1 MRKKLSHTKCTVRLR
16 KCEFRDAWHLFIE
29 AYPVYKTGSTTPVRV
44 KEALN
49 RTVTTPIWDKR
60 SPSRRLVDGSISYS
74 KVKRDENGIIQC
86 KSLLD
91 KESCV
96 YAEKVRELLQHEYD
110 NEELYS
116 EQDAEMKAFQE
127 KNRSSVIEY
136 IRRVKGGHGNK
147 VEQNKAKR
155 VIDMLTAFNQGD
167 DLPFSKIS
175 VTLIENFRNYVLT
188 CPKAIGSETPM
199 AQNTASIYYALFIS
213 ALKNAY
219 AEGYL
224 SEDCTLR
231 AKRISMVQSH
241 REYLTTEE
249 LNLLAKTHCASPV
262 VKRAALFSALTGLRI
277 SDIRKL
283 KWSEVVS
290 TEEGYRL
297 NFTQQKT
304 KRVEYMPIS
313 EQAYQLCGERK
324 ADNQLVFSPLQKLI
338 NKVFVPWVKAAGITR
353 KITFHSLRHTYA
365 TLQLAGGTDIY
376 TVSKML
382 GHTKIMTTQI
392 YAKIV
397 DSKKTATTNVIK
409 IDTEIEGIS
418 EINSSESSKPSE

>member
-1 MRKKLSHTKCTVRLR
+1 
-16 KCEFRDAWHLFIE
+16 
-29 AYPVYKTGSTTPVRV
+29 
-44 KEALN
+44 
-49 RTVTTPIWDKR
+49 
-60 SPSRRLVDGSISYS
+60 
-74 KVKRDENGIIQC
+74 
-86 KSLLD
+86 
-91 KESCV
+91 
-96 YAEKVRELLQHEYD
+96 
-110 NEELYS
+110 
-116 EQDAEMKAFQE
+116 
-127 KNRSSVIEY
+127 
-136 IRRVKGGHGNK
+136 
-147 VEQNKAKR
+147 
-155 VIDMLTAFNQGD
+155 
-167 DLPFSKIS
+167 
-175 VTLIENFRNYVLT
+175 
-188 CPKAIGSETPM
+188 
-199 AQNTASIYYALFIS
+199 
-213 ALKNAY
+213 
-219 AEGYL
+219 
-224 SEDCTLR
+224 
-231 AKRISMVQSH
+231 
-241 REYLTTEE
+241 
-249 LNLLAKTHCASPV
+249 
-262 VKRAALFSALTGLRI
+262 LTGLRI

-418 EINSSESSKPSE
+418 EIDSSESSKPSE